1 MNINNI
7 YMNLNWIYMDA
18 NRVVYQLMFQLNLVL
33 LLVYNFTV
41 AIVCHLHI
49 QMNMALLMEMLK
61 IKILKLCQ
69 SSNYAV
75 SQCMQR
81 ILVKKGW
88 VPDLHRPKQCFVF
101 IWNELCSLHYTSS
114 PVNAANDILI
124 LNICKSSS

>member
-1 MNINNI
+1 
-7 YMNLNWIYMDA
+7 MDA

-75 SQCMQR
+75 SQCMS
-81 ILVKKGW
+81 L
-88 VPDLHRPKQCFVF
+88 FV
-101 IWNELCSLHYTSS
+101 CSLGNYVGRALRENHPSLFS
-114 PVNAANDILI
+114 NVLDGQF
-124 LNICKSSS
+124 